1 MTGSDHQITP
11 HPIDV
16 DLDRRVFDMVSST
29 ASIVDADT
37 PTRFVYHEE
46 DGVLW
51 GEYVGDTVAVGRF
64 CGVRRQGRIDI
75 SFVHRGHRGGEA
87 TTGNASSIITRDE
100 NGALLLTEEFR
111 GADGVLHTSVCRE
124 VVALD

>member
-1 MTGSDHQITP
+1 MTGSDHQTTP
-11 HPIDV
+11 AAIDI

-29 ASIVDADT
+29 ASIVDAGA

-64 CGVRRQGRIDI
+64 CGVRRNGRIDI
-75 SFVHRGHRGGEA
+75 SFVHRGRDGGDA
-87 TTGNASSIITRDE
+87 TTGNASSIITRGED
-100 NGALLLTEEFR
+100 GALLLTEEFLTP
-111 GADGVLHTSVCRE
+111 DGVRHTSVCRE
-124 VVALD
+124 VVAPA